1 MKKDQLTTALL
12 FFRKHMMNVLYYGV
26 RWRVS
31 VVLSLI
37 RDEQAEWSRNNLQQ
51 IKAWDVCVEKNTEKE
66 KGIKD
71 EGYFTPW
78 SFNR

>member
-1 MKKDQLTTALL
+1 
-12 FFRKHMMNVLYYGV
+12 V